1 MTWDFFN
8 FEFPRFLGCG
18 YSIGRHSKSLDT
30 KAKICGK
37 CHGTFECRKNL
48 DYASGGGTPRS
59 RGGSASGFSSAS
71 STPGGGSSAP
81 VTPRTPNKFALFVKD
96 SYASTKKENS
106 DLKHGDIMKL
116 LGKEFAEKMK
126 VWPVNTNCAF
136 CALSLNCHFLHSM
149 KWICGWKEPFLLS
162 FINEL
167 L

>member
-1 MTWDFFN
+1 MMTFFVPRPPTYY
-8 FEFPRFLGCG
+8 FPLFFSGCG

-48 DYASGGGTPRS
+48 DFASGGSGTPQRA
-59 RGGSASGFSSAS
+59 GGSSSSLSSAA
-71 STPGGGSSAP
+71 STPGGRSAP

-96 SYASTKKENS
+96 NYATAKKDNA

-126 VWPVNTNCAF
+126 V
-136 CALSLNCHFLHSM
+136 
-149 KWICGWKEPFLLS
+149 
-162 FINEL
+162 
-167 L
+167 

>member
-59 RGGSASGFSSAS
+59 RGGSASGFSSVS
-71 STPGGGSSAP
+71 STPGGSSSAP

-96 SYASTKKENS
+96 NYASTKKENS

-126 VWPVNTNCAF
+126 V
-136 CALSLNCHFLHSM
+136 
-149 KWICGWKEPFLLS
+149 
-162 FINEL
+162 
-167 L
+167 